1 MNGNQKKILSLFSV
15 LLLVLSLVPLASA
28 ANVAVWN
35 EWMIGGEGIG
45 DYQLTVNEGSN
56 VQFYV
61 FVDAFSN
68 FDLDV
73 GLYNSNNQLV
83 YTFDSVNNYNS
94 FYDEYF
100 YTANTVGTFYVRS
113 VATSGSSI
121 SKDELKLVVSCVDT
135 DDDGV
140 CNTDEVPGCTDS
152 DAENYNPLATDNDDS
167 CMYGSN
173 HAPNFGLSPKADK
186 ATWFFLLPLFPTYVL
201 EEGNSLAVN
210 VIGTDEDNDQLSFE
224 FEGVFGDLPDW
235 MHFYDNGDN
244 TATIALV
251 SSEVGSY
258 SAKITVIDEHGSSF
272 YWPVLFEVAEK
283 SADVLGCTDSDALN
297 YNAHATVDDDSC
309 TYAPVEIYG
318 CTDSDALNYNAHA
331 TVDDDSC
338 TYAPVEIYGC
348 TDSDALNYNAHAT
361 VDDDSCTYAP
371 VEIYGCTDS
380 DALNYNP
387 LATVNDHSC
396 TYAPVEVLGCTDSDA
411 LNYNPLATVDDD
423 SCTYAPVE
431 IYGCTD
437 SDALNYNAHATVD
450 DDSCTYA
457 PVEIYGCTDSD
468 ALNYNA
474 RATVDDDSCVYAPNN
489 QPPLL
494 NINGPNVVYEGE
506 ELIVIVDVDDENHGA
521 ASVKAYREECI
532 IGNRL
537 FCYNTDL
544 PAGAEFNFVSR
555 ESGVLTWTPDYTFV
569 THPDQNEEITFV
581 FVVDDGEF
589 DTEEEIT
596 ISVIDVNQIP
606 ELDVQ
611 TNEPFGEN
619 QEVRVVAV
627 GSDADEEDEL
637 SYEVNNVPDW
647 LSVDIGGDTVSISG
661 IPPCSAAGV
670 YEIGI
675 RVTDGIDVLNEV
687 ITLNVAETC
696 NVEVLGCTDSDALNY
711 NPLANVD
718 DGSCDAIVSGCTDVS
733 AFNYNPLANVDDGS
747 CDAILAGCTDSEAAN
762 YNPLAN
768 TDDGSCI
775 CVDLDNDGICDNE
788 DPCVDQDNDGFCD
801 NKDACPLVAEDFDN
815 YLDEDGCPESHND
828 ANIASVHFNSETVIP
843 GDYLSMYIRMGNSGD
858 TSFSDMR
865 AEAIVYEWGEK
876 AATGEFN
883 LQPGQEK
890 GKHLVMQ
897 VPYHAQP
904 GDYLI
909 KVTMKNDYYHESTYR
924 LVTIY

>member
-283 SADVLGCTDSDALN
+283 SADVL
-297 YNAHATVDDDSC
+297 
-309 TYAPVEIYG
+309 
-318 CTDSDALNYNAHA
+318 
-331 TVDDDSC
+331 
-338 TYAPVEIYGC
+338 
-348 TDSDALNYNAHAT
+348 
-361 VDDDSCTYAP
+361 
-371 VEIYGCTDS
+371 
-380 DALNYNP
+380 
-387 LATVNDHSC
+387 
-396 TYAPVEVLGCTDSDA
+396 
-411 LNYNPLATVDDD
+411 
-423 SCTYAPVE
+423 
-431 IYGCTD
+431 
-437 SDALNYNAHATVD
+437 
-450 DDSCTYA
+450 
-457 PVEIYGCTDSD
+457 GCTDSD

>member
-283 SADVLGCTDSDALN
+283 SADVL
-297 YNAHATVDDDSC
+297 
-309 TYAPVEIYG
+309 
-318 CTDSDALNYNAHA
+318 
-331 TVDDDSC
+331 
-338 TYAPVEIYGC
+338 
-348 TDSDALNYNAHAT
+348 
-361 VDDDSCTYAP
+361 
-371 VEIYGCTDS
+371 
-380 DALNYNP
+380 
-387 LATVNDHSC
+387 
-396 TYAPVEVLGCTDSDA
+396 
-411 LNYNPLATVDDD
+411 
-423 SCTYAPVE
+423 
-431 IYGCTD
+431 
-437 SDALNYNAHATVD
+437 
-450 DDSCTYA
+450 
-457 PVEIYGCTDSD
+457 GCTDSD

-762 YNPLAN
+762 YDPNAN
-768 TDDGSCI
+768 ADDGSCV